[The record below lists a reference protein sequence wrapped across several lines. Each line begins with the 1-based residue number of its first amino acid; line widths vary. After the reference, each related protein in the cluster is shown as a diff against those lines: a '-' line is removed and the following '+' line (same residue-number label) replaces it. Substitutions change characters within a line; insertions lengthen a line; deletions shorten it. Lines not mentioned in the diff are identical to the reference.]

1 MDSSNRKKSRRD
13 RGKERLVNQESDS
26 KLGVE
31 WKNFS
36 TRPIALLTG
45 LIAVVLCIVLAVHWP
60 ALSARAMSF
69 DDSEYLT
76 ENLLVQNPGWT
87 SAWRFLTE
95 VLEPSSVRGYYQP
108 ITMLSLMI
116 DYALGGRADN
126 LMPFHRTSLILHVA
140 NTALIIVLLYL
151 LFGRIWVAAGVGLLF
166 GLHPMT
172 VETIPWVGERKTL
185 LAAFFSLWCLVL
197 YIRFTRKGTWRLYL
211 GSLAMYILAVMSKPT
226 SLPLPLLML
235 LADFWPLRRWRWQ
248 AVAEKLS
255 FFVVMGLFA
264 IITYISQS
272 RTAGVK
278 LPAEYGPE
286 RIALTLC
293 HNIIFYPYKMV
304 WPVNLTSNYAFPESL
319 GLSNP
324 MVLIGVAGTCILIP
338 LLVVSLRWTRAALIG
353 WLFFFVAILPTM
365 QIVGFSDVIA
375 ADKFA
380 YLPSIG
386 LLMLLTLFL
395 GWLCGTNGV
404 GKLTVRRV
412 AVVIIVLIL
421 AGAEA
426 VATRR
431 YLVHWRDTVS
441 LYKHMLTVTP
451 NAAPVTPNAALAH
464 NNYANA
470 LLREGQ
476 LDLAIGHYRKALQV
490 KPNDAVAHYNLGN
503 ALRAQGKLDESISH
517 FRQALQLEPNFTDA
531 HNNLGSIL
539 ASQGKFDEAVSHFRH
554 VLRIKPNLIPAH
566 YNLAKVLGSQGNL
579 DEAIEHLDKALQIKP
594 DSVRLQNLRKTL
606 LQQSKLE

>member
-1 MDSSNRKKSRRD
+1 MGQNIR
-13 RGKERLVNQESDS
+13 ESAREVVSQQS
-26 KLGVE
+26 KNLS
-31 WKNFS
+31 KQPAS
-36 TRPIALLTG
+36 KIKLLAALL
-45 LIAVVLCIVLAVHWP
+45 IVVCAAVLTAHWP
-60 ALSARAMSF
+60 ALSAQARGI
-69 DDSEYLT
+69 DDNLYIT
-76 ENLLVQNPGWT
+76 KNLLVQKPGWA

-95 VLEPSSVRGYYQP
+95 VLEPSGVRAYYHP
-108 ITMLSLMI
+108 ITMISLMI

-126 LMPFHRTSLILHVA
+126 LMPFHRTSLILHAA
-140 NTALIIVLLYL
+140 NTALVIVLLYL

-172 VETIPWVGERKTL
+172 VETIPWVSERKTL
-185 LAAFFSLWCLVL
+185 LAAFFALWCLIF
-197 YIRFTRKGTWRLYL
+197 YIRFTRKGSWRLYL

-235 LADFWPLRRWRWQ
+235 LADFWPLKRWKWQ
-248 AVAEKLS
+248 VVTEKLR

-286 RIALTLC
+286 RIPLTLC

-304 WPVNLTSNYAFPESL
+304 WPVNLTSTYAFPKSL

-324 MVLIGVAGTCILIP
+324 MVLAGVIGTCILIL
-338 LLVVSLRWTRAALIG
+338 LLVVSLRWTRAVLIG
-353 WLFFFVAILPTM
+353 WLIFFVAVLPTM

-395 GWLCGTNGV
+395 GWICGTNGV
-404 GKLTVRRV
+404 GRLTVRRV
-412 AVVIIVLIL
+412 AVVIIVLVL
-421 AGAEA
+421 ASAEA

-431 YLVHWRDTVS
+431 YLVHWRDTLS
-441 LYKHMLTVTP
+441 LYKHMLT
-451 NAAPVTPNAALAH
+451 VTPNAALAH

-470 LLREGQ
+470 LLEEGQ
-476 LDLAIGHYRKALQV
+476 LYLAISHYRKALQV
-490 KPNDAVAHYNLGN
+490 KPNDAVAHYNMGN
-503 ALRAQGKLDESISH
+503 ALRARGKLDEAISH
-517 FRQALQLEPNFTDA
+517 FRKALQVEPNFTDA
-531 HNNLGSIL
+531 HNNLGSVL
-539 ASQGKFDEAVSHFRH
+539 AMQGKFDEAVSHFRH
-554 VLRIKPNLIPAH
+554 VLRIEPNLVPAH
-566 YNLAKVLGSQGNL
+566 YNLAKVLASQGNL
-579 DEAIEHLDKALQIKP
+579 DEAIKHLDEALRIKP
-594 DSVRLQNLRKTL
+594 DSVRVRNLRETL
-606 LQQSKLE
+606 LQQSKLK